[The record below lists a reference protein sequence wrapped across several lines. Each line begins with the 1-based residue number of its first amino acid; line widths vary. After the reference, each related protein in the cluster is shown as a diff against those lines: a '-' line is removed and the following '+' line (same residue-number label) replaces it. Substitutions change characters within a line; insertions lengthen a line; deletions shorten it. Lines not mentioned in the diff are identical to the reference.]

1 MFPDSSNAAL
11 RRLLTVVGAIA
22 ACLAIASAPWALD
35 RPWLNFAFKPI
46 ATLCVIAWAALGRSD
61 DGLVKRWIVIGLV
74 FSLAGDVALLWP
86 VQGFLVGLVAFLLG
100 HAAYLVAL
108 TRRVKFLASAPAFGV
123 WAIVAA
129 SVLARL
135 WAGVP
140 ADLRAP
146 VIVYVCALA
155 GRAPQPT
162 PGAGVSSRS
171 AGRCSCCRTRSSPPT
186 SSWAAS
192 PCRPSGIFPSTGS
205 VNGSSPAQPSA
216 PGRPHEL
223 ANEQRRPRD
232 AGPQLPQPQRARD
245 PQAPRRPA
253 QRRRTGDG
261 AGRAAAPRRGRRRA
275 RHDLRHRLC
284 ADERDRNR
292 IGGERSRAGRPG
304 GRWRRRRAPVAPHLA
319 GRRRA
324 GAGRRGRARVGG
336 AREADPAVGWP
347 GRSAE
352 RPTGVARQRAQACER
367 QRRSEPP
374 PPRNSLTCP

>member
-11 RRLLTVVGAIA
+11 RRLLTVVGAVA
-22 ACLAIASAPWALD
+22 AFFAIASAPWALD

-108 TRRVKFLASAPAFGV
+108 TRRVKFLASPPAFGV

-155 GRAPQPT
+155 AMAAQ
-162 PGAGVSSRS
+162 A
-171 AGRCSCCRTRSSPPT
+171 T
-186 SSWAAS
+186 SVW
-192 PCRPSGIFPSTGS
+192 
-205 VNGSSPAQPSA
+205 
-216 PGRPHEL
+216 L
-223 ANEQRRPRD
+223 A
-232 AGPQLPQPQRARD
+232 
-245 PQAPRRPA
+245 
-253 QRRRTGDG
+253 
-261 AGRAAAPRRGRRRA
+261 RRGRPDAGRWCIVA
-275 RHDLRHRLC
+275 
-284 ADERDRNR
+284 
-292 IGGERSRAGRPG
+292 IGGALFVLSDAI
-304 GRWRRRRAPVAPHLA
+304 LA
-319 GRRRA
+319 TDKF
-324 GAGRRGRARVGG
+324 VGG
-336 AREADPAVGWP
+336 IAMPTLWNLSIYWLGQWFIACAAVRTREAA
-347 GRSAE
+347 
-352 RPTGVARQRAQACER
+352 
-367 QRRSEPP
+367 
-374 PPRNSLTCP
+374 

>member
-11 RRLLTVVGAIA
+11 RRRLTVVGAIA
-22 ACLAIASAPWALD
+22 AFLAIASAPWALD

-108 TRRVKFLASAPAFGV
+108 TRRVKFLASPPAFGV

-155 GRAPQPT
+155 AMAAQ
-162 PGAGVSSRS
+162 A
-171 AGRCSCCRTRSSPPT
+171 T
-186 SSWAAS
+186 SVW
-192 PCRPSGIFPSTGS
+192 
-205 VNGSSPAQPSA
+205 
-216 PGRPHEL
+216 L
-223 ANEQRRPRD
+223 A
-232 AGPQLPQPQRARD
+232 
-245 PQAPRRPA
+245 
-253 QRRRTGDG
+253 
-261 AGRAAAPRRGRRRA
+261 RRGRPDA
-275 RHDLRHRLC
+275 
-284 ADERDRNR
+284 
-292 IGGERSRAGRPG
+292 
-304 GRWRRRRAPVAPHLA
+304 GRWRIVAIGGALFVLSDAILA
-319 GRRRA
+319 TDKF
-324 GAGRRGRARVGG
+324 VGG
-336 AREADPAVGWP
+336 IAMPTLWNLSIYWLGQWFIACAAVRTREAA
-347 GRSAE
+347 
-352 RPTGVARQRAQACER
+352 
-367 QRRSEPP
+367 
-374 PPRNSLTCP
+374 

>member
-108 TRRVKFLASAPAFGV
+108 TRRVKFLASPPAFGV

-155 GRAPQPT
+155 AMAAQ
-162 PGAGVSSRS
+162 A
-171 AGRCSCCRTRSSPPT
+171 T
-186 SSWAAS
+186 SVW
-192 PCRPSGIFPSTGS
+192 
-205 VNGSSPAQPSA
+205 
-216 PGRPHEL
+216 L
-223 ANEQRRPRD
+223 A
-232 AGPQLPQPQRARD
+232 
-245 PQAPRRPA
+245 
-253 QRRRTGDG
+253 
-261 AGRAAAPRRGRRRA
+261 RRGRPDAGRWCIVA
-275 RHDLRHRLC
+275 
-284 ADERDRNR
+284 
-292 IGGERSRAGRPG
+292 IGGALFVLSDAI
-304 GRWRRRRAPVAPHLA
+304 LA
-319 GRRRA
+319 TDKF
-324 GAGRRGRARVGG
+324 VGG
-336 AREADPAVGWP
+336 IAMPTLWNLSIYWLGQWFIACAAVRTREAA
-347 GRSAE
+347 
-352 RPTGVARQRAQACER
+352 
-367 QRRSEPP
+367 
-374 PPRNSLTCP
+374 